1 MTGGGKGLT
10 DVDKLYDLA
19 AKLGVVIMPEPPAGH
34 YYKQEPHDPYKKNR
48 GNHAI
53 RKDTKD
59 FVKFYGKVW
68 QELAR
73 KRVLSSPEVYLLTMV
88 FPYCEYNTNFL
99 VDRGEP
105 IGVDE
110 IASIIGKDARQVR
123 RILSGLTKKN
133 LIAKVD
139 SGGVFKYAINPE
151 LYWRGGD
158 MVKYKG
164 FVTMFYTKQQELKT
178 TADKAREQL
187 KELRVNGRIT
197 SILLSAAV

>member
-1 MTGGGKGLT
+1 MTGGGIKL
-10 DVDKLYDLA
+10 DDIEKLYDLA
-19 AKLGVVIMPEPPAGH
+19 SRLGVVVMPEPPAGH
-34 YYKQEPHDPYKKNR
+34 YYKQEPHDPYKTKR

-59 FVKFYGKVW
+59 FTKFYGKVW
-68 QELAR
+68 QELAK
-73 KRVLSSPEVYLLTMV
+73 KRILSPPEVYLLTMM

-99 VDRGEP
+99 VDKETPMG
-105 IGVDE
+105 IDE
-110 IASIIGKDARQVR
+110 IASVINRDVRQVK
-123 RILSGLTKKN
+123 RIVSGLTRKN

-164 FVTMFYTKQQELKT
+164 FVTMFYTKQQEIKKN
-178 TADKAREQL
+178 AEKAKEQF
-187 KELRVNGRIT
+187 KELRVNGRKT
-197 SILLSAAV
+197 TILKVVV